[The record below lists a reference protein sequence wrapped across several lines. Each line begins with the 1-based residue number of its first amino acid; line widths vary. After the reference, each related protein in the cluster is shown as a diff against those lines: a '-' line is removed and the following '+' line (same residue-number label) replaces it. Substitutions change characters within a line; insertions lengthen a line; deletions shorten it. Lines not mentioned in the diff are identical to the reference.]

1 MSSGFLRVSILAVLP
16 VLAAGCGG
24 TVSGSGSSGGSPTTV
39 KMTFTPA
46 TPTAVAVQIGAG
58 AYTTQTLSSGVLS
71 FSLPSGTSTYA
82 VAYICTPAALTEN
95 GQQYATTMETVVE
108 ASTADATSL
117 VEQCFYNLQSGAAA
131 LPPGP
136 TAALA
141 VSINASAIPSAAS
154 LLVVATNGK
163 NGTQQSF
170 STASASGS
178 FAAPQGTDRVEI
190 FVLDANGSLVAARN
204 VSSQAVPGSLNGGT
218 TIVLGA
224 ADETQPKAISYGN
237 VPAQFAPSSTA
248 VFFNMSPV
256 SLGIGPSTTQYP
268 SLPAA
273 AMESGDSYSLYA
285 SAGPIVHSAIAESVS
300 AFVNSTSAGPATF
313 NFPAPWSYNGPT
325 PAAWPTFDFSGYTA
339 FAGKPGIIYNA
350 GFFWTDGTNGAIGTS
365 QYSVAVFASENFL
378 HGATRLTIPD
388 LSSLPGFFPAPAT
401 GADVS
406 WNAGINQSSED
417 FPLLTLP
424 NSTAIGVEDSGD
436 YTEP

>member
-58 AYTTQTLSSGVLS
+58 AYTTQTLSNGVLS

-82 VAYICTPAALTEN
+82 VAYICTPAPLTEN
-95 GQQYATTMETVVE
+95 GLQYATTMETVVE

-117 VEQCFYNLQSGAAA
+117 VEQCLYNLQSGAAA

-190 FVLDANGSLVAARN
+190 FVLDTSGNLVAARN
-204 VSSQAVPGSLNGGT
+204 VPSQAVPGSLNGGT
-218 TIVLGA
+218 AIVLGA
-224 ADETQPKAISYGN
+224 ADETQPEAIAVN
-237 VPAQFAPSSTA
+237 DVPAQFSSPNTGA
-248 VFFNMSPV
+248 WFNMGLV
-256 SLGIGPSTTQYP
+256 SIGTPSGPTQY
-268 SLPAA
+268 SALPAA
-273 AMESGDSYSLYA
+273 AMENGDSYTVFATTS
-285 SAGPIVHSAIAESVS
+285 PVVHSEVTQTVSGSVS
-300 AFVNSTSAGPATF
+300 STSAGRVAI
-313 NFPAPWSYNGPT
+313 NFPAPWSYAGPT
-325 PAAWPTFDFSGYTA
+325 PAARPTFDFSGYTA
-339 FAGKPGIIYNA
+339 FAGQPGITYDGNL
-350 GFFWTDGTNGAIGTS
+350 FWTDGTNGAIGTS
-365 QYSVAVFASENFL
+365 QYFVDVSASANYL
-378 HGATRLTIPD
+378 HGATKITVPN
-388 LSSLPGFFPAPAT
+388 LSGLPGFLPTPPT
-401 GADVS
+401 GTDVS
-406 WNAGINQSSED
+406 WGAAITQSSSGI
-417 FPLLTLP
+417 LTAP
-424 NSTAIGVEDSGD
+424 NSTSLDVANQGD